1 MSSIELIEEI
11 KNLVREDKIIIS
23 KHAYARMVERDVLA
37 DDLVNL
43 ILNGEIIESYPD
55 DFPCPSV
62 LMFGF
67 LPGKQCHVVVAK
79 CLDNLRVV
87 TVYLPDEDK
96 WINCRER
103 VSK

>member
-23 KHAYARMVERDVLA
+23 KHAYARMVERDVSA

-55 DFPCPSV
+55 V
-62 LMFGF
+62 LPMS
-67 LPGKQCHVVVAK
+67 LCAHV
-79 CLDNLRVV
+79 RVRAWE
-87 TVYLPDEDK
+87 TMSR
-96 WINCRER
+96 CCG
-103 VSK
+103 